1 MPAAIVNGPI
11 WLLIGALFVIVSAR
25 AQGTYWLARAVAA
38 GIARTTSPRPWVAAM
53 ARWFSGPIPR
63 RGKAALERWGI
74 VIIPLCF
81 LTVGFQTA
89 VIAGAGLL
97 RMDWRRFT
105 VAMLPGA
112 LAWAVLYGLGLL
124 AIWLAAIQAI
134 AGSWWLAIAVVAVVA
149 GALIGTR
156 YLRRRT
162 DIDTPAPH
170 PSDVN

>member
-1 MPAAIVNGPI
+1 MPEAISNGPL
-11 WLLIGALFVIVSAR
+11 WLVIGALLVIVSAR
-25 AQGTYWLARAVAA
+25 AQGTYWLARAVAS
-38 GIARTTSPRPWVAAM
+38 GIARTTSPRPWVAAV
-53 ARWFSGPIPR
+53 ARWFTGPVPQ
-63 RGKAALERWGI
+63 RGRAALERWGI

-89 VIAGAGLL
+89 VIAGAGLV

-105 VAMLPGA
+105 LAMLPGA
-112 LAWAVLYGLGLL
+112 IVWAVLYGLGLL

-149 GALIGTR
+149 LAAIGAR

-162 DIDTPAPH
+162 DIDQPQ
-170 PSDVN
+170 D